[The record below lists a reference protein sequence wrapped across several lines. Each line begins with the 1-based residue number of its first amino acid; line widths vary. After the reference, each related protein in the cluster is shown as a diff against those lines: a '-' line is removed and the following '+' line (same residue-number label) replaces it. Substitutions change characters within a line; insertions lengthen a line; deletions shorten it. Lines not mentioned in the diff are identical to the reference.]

1 LKNQQSTPL
10 TNEFEDGRSNT
21 RTERNVRDPNNPC
34 LFCKDP
40 RGVSLEHELAY
51 SARDSYAVS
60 PGHTLVIPRRHVAS
74 FFELTP
80 EEINACMELITEER
94 TRLDEEFKPDGYN
107 IGVNVGPAAGQ
118 SIFHVHIHLIPRYKG
133 DVENP
138 QGGVRHVI
146 PTKGHYKR

>member
-1 LKNQQSTPL
+1 LAKVVVLST
-10 TNEFEDGRSNT
+10 EEK
-21 RTERNVRDPNNPC
+21 TEKKRDPNNPC

-40 RGVSLEHELAY
+40 RGVSLQNELAY

-74 FFELTP
+74 FFDLTP
-80 EEINACMELITEER
+80 EEIQACMELMAEER
-94 TRLDEEFKPDGYN
+94 KRLDDEFKPDGYN
-107 IGVNVGPAAGQ
+107 VGVNVGPAAGQ
-118 SIFHVHIHLIPRYKG
+118 SILHAHIHVIPRYKG

-146 PTKGHYKR
+146 PKKAYYTR

>member
-1 LKNQQSTPL
+1 MSSEENQ
-10 TNEFEDGRSNT
+10 NKK
-21 RTERNVRDPNNPC
+21 RDPNNPC

-40 RGVSLEHELAY
+40 RGVTLERELAY
-51 SARDSYAVS
+51 SARDSYAAS

-74 FFELTP
+74 FFDLTP

-94 TRLDEEFKPDGYN
+94 KLLDEEFKPDGYN

-146 PTKGHYKR
+146 PKKGHYTR

>member
-1 LKNQQSTPL
+1 MSAVEK
-10 TNEFEDGRSNT
+10 
-21 RTERNVRDPNNPC
+21 TEKKRDPNNPC

-40 RGVSLEHELAY
+40 RGVSLEHKLAY
-51 SARDSYAVS
+51 SARDTYAVS

-74 FFELTP
+74 FFDLTS

-94 TRLDEEFKPDGYN
+94 MRLDKEFKPDGYN
-107 IGVNVGPAAGQ
+107 IGVNVGAAAGQ
-118 SIFHVHIHLIPRYKG
+118 SIFHVHIHVIPRYQG

-146 PTKGHYKR
+146 PKKGHYTR